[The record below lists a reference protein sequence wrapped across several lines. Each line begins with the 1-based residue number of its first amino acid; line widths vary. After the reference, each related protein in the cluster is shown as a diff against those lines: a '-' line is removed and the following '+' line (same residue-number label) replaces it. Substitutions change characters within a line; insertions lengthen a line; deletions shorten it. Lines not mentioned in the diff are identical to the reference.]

1 MTQTRTDRIGA
12 LFVLAASLLWGST
25 GTAATFA
32 PGVSPIAVG
41 AVAMGIGGLLQ
52 AAIAVPALRRSWSRI
67 RAQWGTVLIGAV
79 AVAVYPLAFYSSMKL
94 AGVAVG
100 TVVSIGSAPVC
111 AAVIERI
118 VDGRRLSLRWA
129 IAGALGIAGVALLTA
144 VEGGGA
150 SGAAVL
156 GSVSG
161 ILLGLLAG
169 ATYALYSWAAH
180 RVIHT
185 GVPARAAMGSIFGL
199 AGLALMPVLI
209 LSGASFLASWSNAGV
224 GLYLAVVPMFAG
236 YVLFGMGLARVP
248 ASTAT
253 LLSLVEPV
261 AAAVLAVLVVGEVLA
276 PVGWLGIGLIAGSL
290 AVLTIPFPAR
300 TAAPRRSRVLVG
312 QDG

>member
-1 MTQTRTDRIGA
+1 
-12 LFVLAASLLWGST
+12 
-25 GTAATFA
+25 
-32 PGVSPIAVG
+32 
-41 AVAMGIGGLLQ
+41 
-52 AAIAVPALRRSWSRI
+52 
-67 RAQWGTVLIGAV
+67 
-79 AVAVYPLAFYSSMKL
+79 
-94 AGVAVG
+94 
-100 TVVSIGSAPVC
+100 
-111 AAVIERI
+111 
-118 VDGRRLSLRWA
+118 
-129 IAGALGIAGVALLTA
+129 
-144 VEGGGA
+144 
-150 SGAAVL
+150 
-156 GSVSG
+156 
-161 ILLGLLAG
+161 
-169 ATYALYSWAAH
+169 
-180 RVIHT
+180 
-185 GVPARAAMGSIFGL
+185 
-199 AGLALMPVLI
+199 VLI